1 MEEVLDVFGQVDH
14 RWFLVKYVGHRVPEW
29 SRGHLRLT
37 DGCEESIRDFWSKSG
52 KSPNQNFYLDPQR
65 RHRCAVCGCSYKR
78 AQDLKSHI
86 TRKGHQNEK
95 QNRITATAYADA
107 LAIKK
112 KQHQDSLP
120 RVRWGEK
127 ETDNV

>member
-1 MEEVLDVFGQVDH
+1 MRLNK
-14 RWFLVKYVGHRVPEW
+14 KYGE
-29 SRGHLRLT
+29 T
-37 DGCEESIRDFWSKSG
+37 AD
-52 KSPNQNFYLDPQR
+52 DPQG

-86 TRKGHQNEK
+86 TRKGHQTEK
-95 QNRITATAYADA
+95 QNRITATAYAEA

-127 ETDNV
+127 EGELNDRLGACNAKNRNLTLFVEGMQSDTLTLTQRLADLTAA